1 MDKVRQEEKALF
13 EANKPVLEKAIAGIQ
28 KALAVLNDYYSK
40 SADAAHGSSG
50 GASTGIIGLLEV
62 CESDFSKELAEITD
76 AEQKSQYFYDEE
88 TKENEVTKVT
98 KEQDVKFKTRAA
110 AGLDKSV
117 AEYTSDRAGVV
128 TESDAVKEQLKQ
140 LKARCA
146 GKAETYAERKARREE
161 EMASLN
167 EALEVLNSQTAL
179 IQTKSKHFMSVYR
192 H

>member
-1 MDKVRQEEKALF
+1 MM
-13 EANKPVLEKAIAGIQ
+13 PVIEKAIAGIQ
-28 KALAVLNDYYSK
+28 QALKVLNDYYAK
-40 SADAAHGSSG
+40 DAAHGSSG

-62 CESDFSKELAEITD
+62 CESDFSKELAEISD

-117 AEYTSDRAGVV
+117 AEYTSDRSGVV
-128 TESDAVKEQLKQ
+128 AESDAVKEQLKQ

-146 GKAETYAERKARREE
+146 GKAETYAERKARREK
-161 EMASLN
+161 EMASLH
-167 EALEVLNSQTAL
+167 EAMEVLNSQTAL
-179 IQTKSKHFMSVYR
+179 IQTKSKHFMSVHR